1 MRRLA
6 ALFAASLGLFAPGT
20 SGADDTAPP
29 AAPRPNGVDFTL
41 ETSSGGNK
49 SLSIFRGK
57 VVVMFYED
65 RHHTETNAK
74 VKEAVGKY
82 GLENKLQGKV
92 EVLAV
97 ANLKGYDFNPA
108 EGIARRAIQGI
119 AARFGIS
126 IWMDWKGVVIDK
138 VGVQDGNAN
147 VVVFDKDGV
156 VKWKRA
162 GRLSEVDQQGLLD
175 AVKAAL

>member
-1 MRRLA
+1 M
-6 ALFAASLGLFAPGT
+6 
-20 SGADDTAPP
+20 
-29 AAPRPNGVDFTL
+29 
-41 ETSSGGNK
+41 
-49 SLSIFRGK
+49 
-57 VVVMFYED
+57 
-65 RHHTETNAK
+65 
-74 VKEAVGKY
+74 
-82 GLENKLQGKV
+82 

>member
-1 MRRLA
+1 MRRFALLLTA
-6 ALFAASLGLFAPGT
+6 AFAFVAPT
-20 SGADDTAPP
+20 VIADEGPP
-29 AAPRPNGVDFTL
+29 AAPRPAGVDFSL
-41 ETSSGGNK
+41 ETSAGGSK
-49 SLSIFRGK
+49 ALSTLRGK
-57 VVVMFYED
+57 VVIMFYED
-65 RHHTETNAK
+65 RHHTDTNAR

-82 GLENKLQGKV
+82 GVENKLQGKV

-119 AARFGIS
+119 ASRFGIT

-138 VGVQDGNAN
+138 VGAQDANAN

-162 GRLSEVDQQGLLD
+162 GRLSDADQQSLLD

>member
-1 MRRLA
+1 MRRFSLLFVA
-6 ALFAASLGLFAPGT
+6 ALGFVAPTVAAEDAAPQQ
-20 SGADDTAPP
+20 
-29 AAPRPNGVDFTL
+29 APRPAGVDFTL

-49 SLSIFRGK
+49 ALSSLRGK

-108 EGIARRAIQGI
+108 EGIARRAIQAI
-119 AARFGIS
+119 AARFNIS

-138 VGVQDGNAN
+138 TGAQDANAN
-147 VVVFDKDGV
+147 VVVFDKDGA

-162 GRLSEVDQQGLLD
+162 GRLSEADQQSLLD

>member
-1 MRRLA
+1 MRRFA
-6 ALFAASLGLFAPGT
+6 FLFALLV
-20 SGADDTAPP
+20 SGASAPIAMADAPP
-29 AAPRPNGVDFTL
+29 PAPRPAGVDFTL
-41 ETSSGGNK
+41 ETSAGGTK
-49 SLSIFRGK
+49 ALSSLRGK

-65 RHHTETNAK
+65 RHHTETNAR

-82 GLENKLQGKV
+82 GVDNKLQTKV
-92 EVLAV
+92 EILAV

-108 EGIARRAIQGI
+108 ESIARRAIQGI
-119 AARFGIS
+119 AARFNIS

-138 VGVQDGNAN
+138 VGVQDANAN

-162 GRLSEVDQQGLLD
+162 GRLGDAEQQSLLD